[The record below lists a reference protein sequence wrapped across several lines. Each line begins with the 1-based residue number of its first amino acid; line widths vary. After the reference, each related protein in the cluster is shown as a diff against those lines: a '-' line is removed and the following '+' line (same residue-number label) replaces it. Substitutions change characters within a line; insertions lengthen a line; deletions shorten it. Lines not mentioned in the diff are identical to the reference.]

1 MDPVTFAL
9 GIAGVLPLVAA
20 AIRFARSYRDAI
32 RNRSKSIATLIVELE
47 ALEACLKSLGEFL
60 NSDALKT
67 GDVKFDDT
75 SVLRS
80 CCSVCE
86 TKLGNLCKKLGQEEN
101 GNASRYLWPL
111 SEKEHEKTVQELRNF
126 TIWMQFALSVDGC
139 RLLSRTRED
148 VLQIMG
154 QQLEQFKTIQSI
166 QLQTLKL
173 SDVIE
178 AQTRLIEQSNQQE
191 AKRKLL
197 NWISTMKHDQK
208 HSRIRGSR
216 TENTGSWLL
225 QTAEYLVWRDDLS
238 AANLLWCPGIQGS
251 GKTTLV

>member
-1 MDPVTFAL
+1 MDPVSVGL

-20 AIRFARSYRDAI
+20 AIKFASSYRDAI
-32 RNRSKSIATLIVELE
+32 RNRSKSIATLILELE
-47 ALEACLKSLGEFL
+47 ALEACLKRLDEFL
-60 NSDALKT
+60 NSDVLKAN
-67 GDVKFDDT
+67 DVKFDDT

-80 CCSVCE
+80 CCSACE
-86 TKLGNLCKKLGQEEN
+86 TKLSNLCKKLSQDERKV
-101 GNASRYLWPL
+101 SRYLWPL

-126 TIWMQFALSVDGC
+126 TTWMQFALSINGC
-139 RLLSRTRED
+139 RLLSHTRED

-173 SDVIE
+173 SDAVQ

-197 NWISTMKHDQK
+197 DWISTIKHDQK

-216 TENTGSWLL
+216 TENTGSWIL
-225 QTAEYLVWRDDLS
+225 QTTEYLVWRDDLS